1 MRRLIWLFGV
11 FFIIACKESATP
23 KKQIIADNCSQK
35 GDACYVTSSNGL
47 NLRDKPNSKG
57 RILTVL
63 PYGQFVEI
71 EEVSPD
77 EAAIGQFKGHFVRVT
92 YLKKTGWVLDSLL
105 STSKPI
111 SNDYE
116 IASKTIERD
125 LKEIEK
131 LGNDEEKL
139 NGLKVLR
146 KKISDSEHNVG
157 LRFLDYDACMQEL
170 NIRHCQGKNEALFAG
185 TEKEFVKA
193 VTKAIGEKDS
203 IFLNK
208 YTSCLVEVGCW
219 FCDVFINTPKENAIA
234 SLLSSKKPISF
245 AKVQV
250 DTGKD
255 REQNAANVYIYADP
269 SSTEQSLANFVL
281 KINKLKGKYQIGML
295 GGDVMRNITRP
306 TCAVGG

>member
-1 MRRLIWLFGV
+1 MRRLIWLFGA
-11 FFIIACKESATP
+11 FFILACNENRIQT
-23 KKQIIADNCSQK
+23 KQVIRDNCSQK
-35 GDACYVTSSNGL
+35 GDSCYVTSSNGL
-47 NLRDKPNSKG
+47 NLRDSPDSKG

-77 EAAIGQFKGHFVRVT
+77 EAAIGKFKGHFVRVT

-131 LGNDEEKL
+131 LGNVEEKL
-139 NGLKVLR
+139 SRLKNLR
-146 KKISDSEHNVG
+146 RKISDSRHNVG

-170 NIRHCQGKNEALFAG
+170 NIRHCQGKNEELFAG
-185 TEKEFVKA
+185 SEKEFVRA
-193 VTKAIGEKDS
+193 VTKAISEKDS
-203 IFLNK
+203 LFLTK

-219 FCDVFINTPKENAIA
+219 YCDMFINTAKENAIEA
-234 SLLSSKKPISF
+234 LLSSKKPISF
-245 AKVQV
+245 SKVHV
-250 DTGKD
+250 DNGKD
-255 REQNAANVYIYADP
+255 REQNPANVYIYADP
-269 SSTEQSLANFVL
+269 SNPEQSLAYFVL
-281 KINKLKGKYQIGML
+281 KIQKQKNKYQIGML
-295 GGDVMRNITRP
+295 GGDVMRSFTQP